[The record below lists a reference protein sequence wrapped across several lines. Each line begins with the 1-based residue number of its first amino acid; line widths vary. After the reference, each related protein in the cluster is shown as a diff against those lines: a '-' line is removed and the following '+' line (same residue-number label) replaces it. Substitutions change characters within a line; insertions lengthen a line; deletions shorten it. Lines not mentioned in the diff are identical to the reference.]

1 MILLL
6 FCTFVATNSGSKL
19 LLDLNGKKYTL
30 LCRNFLLAVESKIF
44 LPTFQAL

>member
-30 LCRNFLLAVESKIF
+30 LICDEKDKVHQLHHIPFG
-44 LPTFQAL
+44 